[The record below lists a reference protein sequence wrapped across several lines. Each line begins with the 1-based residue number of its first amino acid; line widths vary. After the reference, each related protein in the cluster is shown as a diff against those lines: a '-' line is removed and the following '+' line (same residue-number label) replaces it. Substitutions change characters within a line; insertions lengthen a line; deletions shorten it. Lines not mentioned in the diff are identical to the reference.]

1 VPYAGWMRSPLDRS
15 HLLKELASVTDELA
29 NPELTREQRL
39 ALLRR
44 QAALGDLRDAIAER
58 ARRAAMP

>member
-1 VPYAGWMRSPLDRS
+1 MRSTLDRS
-15 HLLKELASVTDELA
+15 HLLKELENVEQELA
-29 NPELTREQRL
+29 KPELPREQRL
-39 ALLRR
+39 NLLRR